1 MPERGKLL
9 IPSVLELF
17 CSLKGK
23 KSYDKKATFSL
34 YEDLGCKS
42 GMAVDLQGKKKD
54 TGQREG
60 VPPSS
65 SEDLAILLHEGQDNL
80 TCTCF
85 LPLYLKSSLLPLCT
99 FFS

>member
-1 MPERGKLL
+1 MVNLFVPERGKLL

-17 CSLKGK
+17 LKEK
-23 KSYDKKATFSL
+23 KSYDKKTTFSL

-60 VPPSS
+60 RRVC
-65 SEDLAILLHEGQDNL
+65 EETGLGGG
-80 TCTCF
+80 
-85 LPLYLKSSLLPLCT
+85 LKLK
-99 FFS
+99 

>member
-1 MPERGKLL
+1 MVNLFVPERGKLL

-17 CSLKGK
+17 CSLKEK

-60 VPPSS
+60 RRVC
-65 SEDLAILLHEGQDNL
+65 EETGLGGG
-80 TCTCF
+80 
-85 LPLYLKSSLLPLCT
+85 LKLK
-99 FFS
+99 

>member
-1 MPERGKLL
+1 MVNLFVPERGKLL

-17 CSLKGK
+17 LKEK
-23 KSYDKKATFSL
+23 KSYDKTTLSL

-60 VPPSS
+60 RRVC
-65 SEDLAILLHEGQDNL
+65 EETGLGGG
-80 TCTCF
+80 
-85 LPLYLKSSLLPLCT
+85 LKLK
-99 FFS
+99 